1 MAVPDHSCALFLNS
15 QISAETQADPTGVW
29 LTQAGGAKIKISKC
43 GAGLCGT
50 IIWLKT
56 PIDASSGKP
65 QVDDRNANRALANRP
80 IIGINIFSGMKPTA
94 GNTWSG
100 TIYNADD
107 GKPYSSD
114 VIIAGPNSKSEVVFW
129 PYCAVVRHGQ
139 SLETRGWR
147 RPPID
152 KPTPHRRQQ
161 SSQSQ
166 QTPQDQQP

>member
-1 MAVPDHSCALFLNS
+1 MRRWQFLIIVAALFLNS

-65 QVDDRNANRALANRP
+65 QVDDRNANRAQANRP

-114 VIIAGPNSKSEVVFW
+114 VIIAGPHKLEVRGCVLAIL
-129 PYCAVVRHGQ
+129 CGG
-139 SLETRGWR
+139 ETWTKLGDARLATSA
-147 RPPID
+147 D
-152 KPTPHRRQQ
+152 
-161 SSQSQ
+161 
-166 QTPQDQQP
+166 